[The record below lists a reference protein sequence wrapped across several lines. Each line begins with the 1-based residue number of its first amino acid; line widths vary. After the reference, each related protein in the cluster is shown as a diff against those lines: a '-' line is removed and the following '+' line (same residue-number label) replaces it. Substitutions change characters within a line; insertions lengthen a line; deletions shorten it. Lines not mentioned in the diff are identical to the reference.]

1 MMMLKYSLSVFCF
14 LLAGYSCVPG
24 HKETKTS
31 AKVETTCTDSIYTSP
46 SQKNES
52 ASTLVPKHQ
61 KSPMALYMDS
71 LGLINIA
78 ELDNSIAISLMY
90 TKADNFTGEI
100 LYDNLSEA
108 YLHPHAAYAL
118 LKAQEALKALHP
130 SYSLIIYDAARPMS
144 VQRKMWDVVKGT
156 SKYRHQHSGLAGA
169 TVAYGHKGRSS
180 WSRSAHHRRRRT
192 DTQRKNHQNRTSEP
206 DIIEE
211 SNESR
216 RIPCIAQRMVAFQ
229 LLQPRRSPEEIQ
241 RNTINKSTI

>member
-1 MMMLKYSLSVFCF
+1 
-14 LLAGYSCVPG
+14 
-24 HKETKTS
+24 
-31 AKVETTCTDSIYTSP
+31 
-46 SQKNES
+46 
-52 ASTLVPKHQ
+52 
-61 KSPMALYMDS
+61 MALYMDS

-90 TKADNFTGEI
+90 TKTDNFTGEI
-100 LYDNLSEA
+100 LYNDLSEA

-156 SKYRHQHSGLAGA
+156 SKYRYVSNPNRGGGLHNYGLAVDISIQDSLERPLPMG
-169 TVAYGHKGRSS
+169 TKVDHLGVE
-180 WSRSAHHRRRRT
+180 AHITEEGELIRNGKIT
-192 DTQRKNHQNRTSEP
+192 ETELSEP
-206 DIIEE
+206 DIIKE

-229 LLQPRRSPEEIQ
+229 LLQPGRGPEEIQ
-241 RNTINKSTI
+241 RNTINEYHHITPNINNL

>member
-1 MMMLKYSLSVFCF
+1 MMMLKYSLFVFCF

-31 AKVETTCTDSIYTSP
+31 AKVETTCTDSICAGPGDISPEGTASDCISFAHADSIDADSIYTSP

-100 LYDNLSEA
+100 LYDDLSEA

-144 VQRKMWDVVKGT
+144 VQRKMWDVVKELPNT
-156 SKYRHQHSGLAGA
+156 DMSPIP
-169 TVAYGHKGRSS
+169 TVEA
-180 WSRSAHHRRRRT
+180 
-192 DTQRKNHQNRTSEP
+192 DF
-206 DIIEE
+206 IITAW
-211 SNESR
+211 R
-216 RIPCIAQRMVAFQ
+216 
-229 LLQPRRSPEEIQ
+229 
-241 RNTINKSTI
+241 

>member
-1 MMMLKYSLSVFCF
+1 MMMLKYSLFVFCF

-31 AKVETTCTDSIYTSP
+31 AKVETTCTDSICAGPGDISPEGTASDCISFAHADSIDADSIYTSP

-100 LYDNLSEA
+100 LYDDLSEA
-108 YLHPHAAYAL
+108 ICTPMRRM
-118 LKAQEALKALHP
+118 P
-130 SYSLIIYDAARPMS
+130 S
-144 VQRKMWDVVKGT
+144 
-156 SKYRHQHSGLAGA
+156 
-169 TVAYGHKGRSS
+169 
-180 WSRSAHHRRRRT
+180 
-192 DTQRKNHQNRTSEP
+192 
-206 DIIEE
+206 
-211 SNESR
+211 
-216 RIPCIAQRMVAFQ
+216 
-229 LLQPRRSPEEIQ
+229 
-241 RNTINKSTI
+241 